1 MQYSG
6 CNCLTMC
13 LKRMCWSTRQPVR
26 GVLISFRRQLFSL
39 PCSQQLTHGY
49 RIIGDV
55 KDEILSRVVSYL
67 RYEGGQ
73 SSFKW
78 AAVSIAL
85 RYSPISTVWKR
96 DQCFAICRKSKVC
109 GDVYYIELVDG
120 YPWSMDLNI
129 WLQESRCLP
138 NHGSFVPQVI

>member
-39 PCSQQLTHGY
+39 PCSQQLIHGY

-96 DQCFAICRKSKVC
+96 DQCFAICRKSKSVWRC
-109 GDVYYIELVDG
+109 LLHRAGRRLPMVDG
-120 YPWSMDLNI
+120 PKYLVTRI
-129 WLQESRCLP
+129 K
-138 NHGSFVPQVI
+138 VPT